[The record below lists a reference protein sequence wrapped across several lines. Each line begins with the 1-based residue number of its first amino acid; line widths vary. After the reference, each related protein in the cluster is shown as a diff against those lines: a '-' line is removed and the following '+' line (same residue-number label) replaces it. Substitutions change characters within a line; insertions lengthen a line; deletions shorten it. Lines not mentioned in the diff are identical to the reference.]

1 MIFLL
6 YPKWAAPRK
15 DNGGSP
21 SPDFSSRIF
30 DPRRKRTRARL
41 DFGLRALYE
50 KLSFRIGC
58 AMLKPHTRGMTVL
71 LAFMTAMGP
80 ISTDLYVPAL
90 PQLAADLATTA
101 ARVQWTLSSY
111 LMGFAFGQLAYGPLS
126 DKYGRK
132 PLLLAG
138 FFAYLL
144 GTFASGAAMSIEAL
158 TVARFLQG
166 LGGAGPII
174 ISRAIV
180 RDMYEGARAGRE
192 LSLMSTIMGIAPI
205 ASPMLGGFLVVW
217 FGWRAGFV
225 AMFCAVGVIALC
237 ALMFLPE
244 TLREKQKAP
253 ISLRAVAE
261 SFGVVARHPV
271 WRVYACLQAL
281 GHTGLFTFVAA
292 SPFVLQNVMKLTPV
306 QFGLGFS
313 ACSVAFVSGAALGS
327 RLVGRR
333 GVDGVISLGVAC
345 LACGGVSQTIGHFA
359 FPNDP
364 LALFGPELLYFLG
377 IGLTLPQSI
386 AGALSPFP
394 ERAGAASSLQGSAQ
408 MTFSAGFSLLVVA
421 LIKDD
426 ALPLVLTTL
435 LMGGGSYIVFTASAG
450 LRRRARQA

>member
-1 MIFLL
+1 
-6 YPKWAAPRK
+6 
-15 DNGGSP
+15 
-21 SPDFSSRIF
+21 
-30 DPRRKRTRARL
+30 
-41 DFGLRALYE
+41 
-50 KLSFRIGC
+50 
-58 AMLKPHTRGMTVL
+58 MLKPHTRGMTVL

-90 PQLAADLATTA
+90 PQLAAELSTTA

-111 LMGFAFGQLAYGPLS
+111 LMGFALGQLAYGPLS

-138 FFAYLL
+138 FCAYLI
-144 GTFASGAAMSIEAL
+144 GTFASGAAQSIEAL
-158 TVARFLQG
+158 TFARFLQG

-192 LSLMSTIMGIAPI
+192 LSLMSTIMGVAPI

-225 AMFCAVGVIALC
+225 AMFCIVGLIALC
-237 ALMFLPE
+237 ALLFLPE
-244 TLREKQKAP
+244 TLRERQKAP
-253 ISLRAVAE
+253 LSLRLIWE
-261 SFGVVARHPV
+261 SFRIVARNPV
-271 WRVYACLQAL
+271 WRVYASLQAL
-281 GHTGLFTFVAA
+281 GHTGLFAFVAA

-333 GVDGVISLGVAC
+333 GLDGVIGLGVAC
-345 LACGGVSQTIGHFA
+345 LGGGGVLQTLGHFV
-359 FPNDP
+359 FPGDP
-364 LALFGPELLYFLG
+364 LALFIPELLYFFG

-408 MTFSAGFSLLVVA
+408 MTFSAGFSLMIVA
-421 LIKDD
+421 LIRDD

-435 LMGGGSYIVFTASAG
+435 SMGGGCWLIFMASAG
-450 LRRRARQA
+450 LRRRARKA

>member
-1 MIFLL
+1 
-6 YPKWAAPRK
+6 
-15 DNGGSP
+15 
-21 SPDFSSRIF
+21 
-30 DPRRKRTRARL
+30 
-41 DFGLRALYE
+41 
-50 KLSFRIGC
+50 
-58 AMLKPHTRGMTVL
+58 MLKPHTRGMTVL

-90 PQLAADLATTA
+90 PQLAQEFATTA
-101 ARVQWTLSSY
+101 ARVQWTLASY
-111 LMGFAFGQLAYGPLS
+111 LMGFAVGQLGYGPLS

-138 FFAYLL
+138 FLAYLA
-144 GTFASGAAMSIEAL
+144 GTFASGAATSVEAL
-158 TVARFLQG
+158 TFARFVQG

-180 RDMYEGARAGRE
+180 RDMYDGARAGRE
-192 LSLMSTIMGIAPI
+192 LSLMSTIMGVAPI

-225 AMFCAVGVIALC
+225 AMFASVGLITLC
-237 ALMFLPE
+237 AALFLPE
-244 TLREKQKAP
+244 TLRERQTAP
-253 ISLRAVAE
+253 ISVRAILA
-261 SFGVVARHPV
+261 SFAVVARNPV
-271 WRVYACLQAL
+271 WRVYASLQAL

-292 SPFVLQNVMKLTPV
+292 SPFILQGVMKLTPV

-333 GVDGVISLGVAC
+333 GVDGVIAIGVAC
-345 LACGGVSQTIGHFA
+345 LASGGVLQMLGHFI
-359 FPNDP
+359 FPGDP
-364 LALFGPELLYFLG
+364 LALFGPELLYFFG

-408 MTFSAGFSLLVVA
+408 MTFSALFSFVVVA
-421 LIKDD
+421 LLRDD
-426 ALPLVLTTL
+426 AFPLAATTL
-435 LMGGGSYIVFTASAG
+435 VMGGASFVIFHASAG
-450 LRRRARQA
+450 LRRRARRA